1 MEKKL
6 RLKLEDELREMRE
19 QQQMEGGGGGGVGRT
34 LREEE
39 VDDMRRKFNE
49 AEEKVRVTRI
59 Y

>member
-19 QQQMEGGGGGGVGRT
+19 QQQMEGGGGGVGRT